1 MKDFINRI
9 YDKLNPVII
18 NWVDYYASLGQI
30 DGYELNRYKT
40 DMGINSP
47 VNTYKVTIYLANDYR
62 IDIDGCVP
70 SNVDYHVL
78 TVRVFSPAV
87 ERVKQDDGS
96 VDVYP
101 AKYLNGYLRFAEG
114 EFDINKDDWVREI
127 RDLMNEYASKDK
139 AKVEVMLLW
148 KQ

>member
-1 MKDFINRI
+1 MEDFINRI
-9 YDKLNPVII
+9 YSKLNPII
-18 NWVDYYASLGQI
+18 IDWVDYHASLGEI
-30 DGYELNRYKT
+30 DGYESNRYKT

-47 VNTYKVTIYLANDYR
+47 VNTYKVTIYLVNDYR
-62 IDIDGCVP
+62 IIIDTCAP

-101 AKYLNGYLRFAEG
+101 AKHLNEYLRFVEG
-114 EFDINKDDWVREI
+114 EFDIDKVGGWLTEI
-127 RDLMNEYASKDK
+127 LILLNDFVMRPMAE
-139 AKVEVMLLW
+139 VEVIV
-148 KQ
+148 